1 LSDEIGEES
10 SASWLELFGDVFY
23 VGWLT
28 TFTHHN
34 HIVDGTTLANYVG
47 WFVVMWW
54 SWCSSA
60 LYSSRYDTGGMKC
73 ISIANIT
80 QMSNQADS
88 LCFTD
93 VVHHIYKL
101 IELCA
106 LGSYYFILV
115 IA

>member
-1 LSDEIGEES
+1 MLTISNRIPDPDLSDEIGEES

-60 LYSSRYDTGGMKC
+60 LYSSRYDTGGMK
-73 ISIANIT
+73 
-80 QMSNQADS
+80 
-88 LCFTD
+88 F
-93 VVHHIYKL
+93 
-101 IELCA
+101 
-106 LGSYYFILV
+106 YFICKHY
-115 IA
+115 ANEQPS